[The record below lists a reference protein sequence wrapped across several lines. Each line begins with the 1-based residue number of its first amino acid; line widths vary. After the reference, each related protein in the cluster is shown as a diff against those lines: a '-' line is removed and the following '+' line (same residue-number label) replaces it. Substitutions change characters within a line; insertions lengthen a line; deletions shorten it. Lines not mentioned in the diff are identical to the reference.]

1 MAVGQKR
8 GSRPAGAESPAVR
21 GEDGQPVAAS
31 VDDLLARVAHGDA
44 EAFAAVYDQ
53 VAGAVHGLMS
63 RIVEDQSRAEQL
75 TADALVEVW
84 RSASQFRP
92 AKSSG
97 TDWVMA
103 MARRRARSQTDAAGD
118 GRTARLGLS
127 GAVGAVAEQAAGGL
141 PADRCLAF
149 MLGPQREAVLL
160 AHCGY
165 TWGKVADR
173 AGVPLERLREG
184 LPGAG
189 QPPGTAGGSAEGI
202 APQRA
207 RPGRRAGLP
216 RTRGKEG
223 HRA

>member
-92 AKSSG
+92 A
-97 TDWVMA
+97 
-103 MARRRARSQTDAAGD
+103 
-118 GRTARLGLS
+118 
-127 GAVGAVAEQAAGGL
+127 
-141 PADRCLAF
+141 
-149 MLGPQREAVLL
+149 
-160 AHCGY
+160 
-165 TWGKVADR
+165 WGKVADR